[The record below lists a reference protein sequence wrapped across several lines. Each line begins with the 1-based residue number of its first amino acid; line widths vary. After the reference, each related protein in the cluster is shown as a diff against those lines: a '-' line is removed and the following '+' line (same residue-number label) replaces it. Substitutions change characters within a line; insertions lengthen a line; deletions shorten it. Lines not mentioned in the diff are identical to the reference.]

1 MRIALP
7 LILTLSVAATG
18 CVNLGPRALEAGRAD
33 YNQVLRDTA
42 DQQLLANL
50 VRLRYRDR
58 PYYLEVSA
66 VTTQFSF
73 SPSVGVTGALG
84 SPELEQDLLIGGN
97 AAYQE
102 QPTVSY
108 APLQGDEF
116 ARRLLTPVTL
126 DALVLLSHSGWSI
139 ERLLRICVQRVNG
152 IPNAVTASGPTPDEA
167 PAYENFLEVARALR
181 RLQVRDQMAIG
192 YLQEGRAAEA
202 DEADADGTAIMFTES
217 ALESEE
223 YRLLVD
229 RLGLAPGRRQYRLA
243 AALRG
248 GGGEVIGIQTRSL
261 NGMLYYLAHAV
272 RVPPGHLDRGL
283 VNVTRHADGR
293 TFDWGRMTGGLMEVR
308 ASGDVP
314 ADAAVRVRYRDR
326 WYYIAD
332 ADLDSK
338 STFSLLAQLFALQAG
353 GGDGLRP
360 VLTLPVGG

>member
-1 MRIALP
+1 MRIVL
-7 LILTLSVAATG
+7 LLLVSAAAAG

-84 SPELEQDLLIGGN
+84 SPEIEQDLLIGGN

-152 IPNAVTASGPTPDEA
+152 MP
-167 PAYENFLEVARALR
+167 
-181 RLQVRDQMAIG
+181 
-192 YLQEGRAAEA
+192 
-202 DEADADGTAIMFTES
+202 
-217 ALESEE
+217 
-223 YRLLVD
+223 
-229 RLGLAPGRRQYRLA
+229 
-243 AALRG
+243 
-248 GGGEVIGIQTRSL
+248 
-261 NGMLYYLAHAV
+261 
-272 RVPPGHLDRGL
+272 
-283 VNVTRHADGR
+283 
-293 TFDWGRMTGGLMEVR
+293 
-308 ASGDVP
+308 
-314 ADAAVRVRYRDR
+314 
-326 WYYIAD
+326 
-332 ADLDSK
+332 
-338 STFSLLAQLFALQAG
+338 
-353 GGDGLRP
+353 
-360 VLTLPVGG
+360 